1 MIVDLSKFAKECS
14 CGHKHTITVK
24 DIWIEENA
32 VSHLENILIP
42 NPPEILK
49 KEIHNLIVKS
59 YDLRDESNNLID
71 EAEKLLIEELKLP
84 PIEDFK
90 PEYFDKEKE

>member
-32 VSHLENILIP
+32 VSHLENILIHIQREQKTMTA
-42 NPPEILK
+42 N
-49 KEIHNLIVKS
+49 
-59 YDLRDESNNLID
+59 
-71 EAEKLLIEELKLP
+71 IEWKV
-84 PIEDFK
+84 
-90 PEYFDKEKE
+90 Y